1 MPDLTRQRIG
11 AAVARRWQRLG
22 RHRFTKTKISR
33 VNIDRLAREYASDE
47 PTIVLH
53 PEADPAYWPNA
64 FVVSKR
70 EKDAPDFLVDTQF
83 HGLDRIA
90 SESYPLIICIG
101 LLEHIA
107 DPHRFVGELHRI
119 LRPGGKVVISASS
132 AFSLHECPE
141 DFFHYTPFGMEVL
154 FEGWDH
160 FEVLRG
166 SSGPFETI
174 GILIQ
179 RIHIQSEISPP
190 VRPFVE
196 ALVHVIPKLDRFVKR
211 QYNTVQHFDE
221 RSECDSMLPSNI
233 QAVVVK

>member
-1 MPDLTRQRIG
+1 MRPLTPERIS
-11 AAVARRWQRLG
+11 AALARRWHRLG
-22 RHRFTKTKISR
+22 HHRFTKRKISR
-33 VNIDRLAREYASDE
+33 ANIDRLARAYASDE
-47 PTIVLH
+47 RTLVLH
-53 PEADPAYWPNA
+53 PEANPAYWPDA

-70 EKDAPDFLVDTQF
+70 ERDAPDLLVDTQF
-83 HGLDRIA
+83 HGLEQID

-119 LRPGGKVVISASS
+119 LEPGGKVVLSASS

-154 FEGWDH
+154 FKGWDH

-179 RIHIQSEISPP
+179 RIHIQSEITPP
-190 VRPFVE
+190 VRPLVE
-196 ALVHVIPKLDRFVKR
+196 ALVHLVPKLDRFVKR

-221 RSECDSMLPSNI
+221 RSECDTMLPSNI